1 VGADVQV
8 RRMLPYRL
16 PRPLRLALYA
26 LATAILLYLCLAPS
40 KDLPKVNLWDK
51 EEHAI
56 AWLVLTATGLLLSP
70 WRPRAIAA
78 FAFGVGV
85 FVEAAQWAMGF
96 GRDADWH
103 DVAADCVG
111 IVVAFILYAPVL
123 LLARPRPGPHSRP

>member
-1 VGADVQV
+1 
-8 RRMLPYRL
+8 MLVPYRL

-51 EEHAI
+51 EEHAV
-56 AWLVLTATGLLLSP
+56 AWLVLTLTGLALSP

-78 FAFGVGV
+78 FAFGVGA
-85 FVEAAQWAMGF
+85 FVEIAQWAMGF

-103 DVAADCVG
+103 DLAADCVG
-111 IVVAFILYAPVL
+111 IVVAFILYAPVFF
-123 LLARPRPGPHSRP
+123 LARPRPRR

>member
-1 VGADVQV
+1 MQV

-40 KDLPKVNLWDK
+40 NDLPKVNLWDK
-51 EEHAI
+51 EEHAA
-56 AWLVLTATGLLLSP
+56 AWLVLTATGLILSP
-70 WRPRAIAA
+70 HRPRAIAT
-78 FAFGVGV
+78 FAFGLGV
-85 FVEAAQWAMGF
+85 FVELAQWAMGF

-111 IVVAFILYAPVL
+111 IVVAYLLYLPVWL
-123 LLARPRPGPHSRP
+123 WAHRRRPRRS

>member
-1 VGADVQV
+1 
-8 RRMLPYRL
+8 MLLPYRL
-16 PRPLRLALYA
+16 PRPLRLFLYA

-56 AWLVLTATGLLLSP
+56 AWLVLTATGLSLSP
-70 WRPRAIAA
+70 WRPRAIALYA
-78 FAFGVGV
+78 FAVGV
-85 FVEAAQWAMGF
+85 FVEVAQGLMGF

-111 IVVAFILYAPVL
+111 IAAGMIGYAAIMR
-123 LLARPRPGPHSRP
+123 LARPRRGRPT

>member
-1 VGADVQV
+1 
-8 RRMLPYRL
+8 MLVPYRL

-40 KDLPKVNLWDK
+40 KDLPKVNIWDK
-51 EEHAI
+51 EEHAA
-56 AWLVLTATGLLLSP
+56 AWMVLTLTGLLLSP

-85 FVEAAQWAMGF
+85 FVELAQWAMGF

-111 IVVAFILYAPVL
+111 ICVAFILYAPVFF
-123 LLARPRPGPHSRP
+123 LAHPRRRR

>member
-1 VGADVQV
+1 
-8 RRMLPYRL
+8 MLPYRL

-51 EEHAI
+51 EEHAA
-56 AWLVLTATGLLLSP
+56 AWLVLTATGLILSP
-70 WRPRAIAA
+70 RRPRAIALY
-78 FAFGVGV
+78 AFGIGV
-85 FVEAAQWAMGF
+85 FVELAQWAMGF

-111 IVVAFILYAPVL
+111 IVVAFLVYGATLLMARQRLRAPQ
-123 LLARPRPGPHSRP
+123 

>member
-1 VGADVQV
+1 
-8 RRMLPYRL
+8 MLPYRL

-51 EEHAI
+51 EEHAA
-56 AWLVLTATGLLLSP
+56 AWLVLTLTGLALSP

-78 FAFGVGV
+78 FAFAVGV
-85 FVEAAQWAMGF
+85 FVELAQWAMAF

-123 LLARPRPGPHSRP
+123 VFARSRPRPQSHPQNHPQNHS

>member
-1 VGADVQV
+1 
-8 RRMLPYRL
+8 MLPYHL

-51 EEHAI
+51 EEHAA
-56 AWLVLTATGLLLSP
+56 AWLVLTATGLILSP
-70 WRPRAIAA
+70 RRPRAIALY
-78 FAFGVGV
+78 AFGIGV
-85 FVEAAQWAMGF
+85 FVELAQWAMGF

-111 IVVAFILYAPVL
+111 IVVAFLVYGATLLMARQRLRAPQ
-123 LLARPRPGPHSRP
+123 